1 MKKFNIILISAALLL
16 SSCSRQDAPVK
27 VVGEKVS
34 SYSVVAVT
42 MKEFRLPPVL
52 PDSTYRYYDLSDLDR
67 HYQEYK
73 QDLFNKGVVKW
84 NRTFDC
90 NRFSQSF
97 ASFIQIKYFSESFHQ
112 FGSPEAIL
120 VGEVYYTDDERGN
133 HAINVFLTK
142 NGFVFFEPQTGKLVN
157 LSANERGSVSF
168 IKF

>member
-1 MKKFNIILISAALLL
+1 MKKFNIIFVIVAFLL

-27 VVGEKVS
+27 VVGEKVQ
-34 SYSVVAVT
+34 SYSVIAAT
-42 MKEFRLPPVL
+42 IREFKLPPVL
-52 PDSTYRYYDLSDLDR
+52 PDSTYRYYDLSNLDR
-67 HYQEYK
+67 HYQEYRR
-73 QDLFNKGVVKW
+73 DLFDKGVVKW
-84 NRTFDC
+84 DRTFDC

-112 FGSPEAIL
+112 SGAPEAIL

-142 NGFVFFEPQTGKLVN
+142 NGFVFFEPQIGKLVN
-157 LSANERGSVSF
+157 LSSKERGSVSF